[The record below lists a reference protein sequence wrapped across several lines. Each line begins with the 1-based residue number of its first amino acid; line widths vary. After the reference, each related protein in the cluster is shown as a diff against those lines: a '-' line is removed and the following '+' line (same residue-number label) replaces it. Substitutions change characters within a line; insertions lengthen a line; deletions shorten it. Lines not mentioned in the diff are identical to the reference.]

1 MELGFLLSLTLGE
14 GIPWCWPSKGSGGG
28 NMGHMGYMAQL
39 VSQEEISQSSDKLEP
54 ELRF

>member
-14 GIPWCWPSKGSGGG
+14 GIPWCWPGKGSGGG